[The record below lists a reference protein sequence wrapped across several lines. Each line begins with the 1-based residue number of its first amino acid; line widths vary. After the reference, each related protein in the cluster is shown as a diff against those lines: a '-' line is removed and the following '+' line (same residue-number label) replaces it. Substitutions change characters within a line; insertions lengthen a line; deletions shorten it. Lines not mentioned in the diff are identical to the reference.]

1 MRLLSFIRAMLYTA
15 AGVFMLLSLPFV
27 VEHVQRNWDAPA
39 YPHTGFCP
47 ESPTW
52 EEPADAPA
60 ELWRGKR
67 AEVAAEGQRGKRAK

>member
-1 MRLLSFIRAMLYTA
+1 MGYTVAGLFLLLC
-15 AGVFMLLSLPFV
+15 LPFV
-27 VEHVQRNWDAPA
+27 TEHVGRNWDAPE

-60 ELWRGKR
+60 E
-67 AEVAAEGQRGKRAK
+67 EQRGKRAK